1 MSNKTNDRLDYIKSI
16 VDDNIICNI
25 IDTCKVE
32 NSPKKNF
39 DIRKL
44 MPKKILSMEKV
55 ITKLGGQLQYVKSGA
70 SGHTFK
76 GIYNDDSKRKNYAV
90 KVVAYPKKDRY
101 GNIYDVSRP
110 ENAELL
116 TIQLLSQFVKK
127 TNENRYP
134 QTPHIVLPIT
144 TFYTDIKTFVNLDKD
159 DIVNNKKYKEF
170 KKKYKNGEY
179 YNKVSILISEWANEG
194 DLLDYI
200 RKNYKSMDLKFWTVI
215 LFQIISVLAIIQAKY
230 PGFRHNDLKGN
241 NILLQR
247 IEPSKKYFLYKINDQ
262 HYLLPNI
269 GFQIKLWDFDFAC
282 IPGIVENKKVNA
294 DWTTK
299 INIKPIKNRY
309 YDIHYF
315 MNTLQ
320 SKGFFNEFYEKGAVP
335 EKIKSFFNRIVPD
348 KYRKGKYVSERGRIL
363 TNDEYIIPDEILLK
377 DPLFKK
383 YKKNL
388 DELDI

>member
-55 ITKLGGQLQYVKSGA
+55 INKLGGQLQYVKSGA

-127 TNENRYP
+127 TNKNRYP

-144 TFYTDIKTFVNLDKD
+144 TFYTDIKTFVNLDKE
-159 DIVNNKKYKEF
+159 DIVNNKKYKDF
-170 KKKYKNGEY
+170 K
-179 YNKVSILISEWANEG
+179 
-194 DLLDYI
+194 
-200 RKNYKSMDLKFWTVI
+200 
-215 LFQIISVLAIIQAKY
+215 
-230 PGFRHNDLKGN
+230 
-241 NILLQR
+241 
-247 IEPSKKYFLYKINDQ
+247 
-262 HYLLPNI
+262 
-269 GFQIKLWDFDFAC
+269 
-282 IPGIVENKKVNA
+282 
-294 DWTTK
+294 
-299 INIKPIKNRY
+299 
-309 YDIHYF
+309 
-315 MNTLQ
+315 
-320 SKGFFNEFYEKGAVP
+320 
-335 EKIKSFFNRIVPD
+335 
-348 KYRKGKYVSERGRIL
+348 
-363 TNDEYIIPDEILLK
+363 
-377 DPLFKK
+377 KK